1 MKLSILIATVDSR
14 RSEFLTLLNR
24 FNDLIDCNP
33 EIEILAECDNKQIS
47 IGAKR
52 QKLLERATGDYIVFF
67 DDDDEPNHNYID
79 LIMQVIRQSPDCI
92 GMLIL
97 MTTNGTNQQTC
108 CHSLKYKKWAN
119 NVDGYDYVRSVTHFN
134 PVKRQLALKV
144 GFKDLRFGE
153 DKDYSDRLTP
163 LCKNE
168 VFIKERLFHYRY
180 TTNINHKEKYGIK

>member
-1 MKLSILIATVDSR
+1 MKLSILIATVESR
-14 RSEFLTLLNR
+14 KKEFDLLTSWFTILMQG
-24 FNDLIDCNP
+24 NP
-33 EIEILAECDNKQIS
+33 EIELLSECDNKQIS

-67 DDDDEPNHNYID
+67 DDDDQPEYNYID

-92 GMLIL
+92 GMIIR
-97 MTTNGTNQQTC
+97 MSTNGENYQTC

-134 PVKRQLALKV
+134 PVKRELALKV